1 MTHTIL
7 VRDGNIIIDIRVEHF
22 DSLLNATRK
31 LILHDLS
38 LFYALHVDLIL
49 PCRPLTVA
57 YFSIW
62 LVPLLA
68 VSIDCFCN
76 VEVQRCKE
84 SDFLGSGQI
93 ASGDLS
99 ARTHTQTNVRL
110 V

>member
-1 MTHTIL
+1 MRGK
-7 VRDGNIIIDIRVEHF
+7 VGEVEVKVGVVLKF
-22 DSLLNATRK
+22 
-31 LILHDLS
+31 
-38 LFYALHVDLIL
+38 
-49 PCRPLTVA
+49 
-57 YFSIW
+57 W

-84 SDFLGSGQI
+84 SDFLGSDQI